1 MPYSRNMRQMP
12 SYKRKR
18 PTNVRNVAR
27 RAAAQVMNRLVE
39 TKSGVRPFADGTQIA
54 HNDFVVI
61 DSQPLATTQGTSD
74 SESSQGTRIGDKI
87 KVRGLSFK
95 GMLELNERFS
105 DVTFRILFIRSAK
118 DDLPTSTTMWQGVSG
133 NKMLDHFNN
142 ERYTL
147 IAQKWLK
154 IKGPNF
160 GVDGQTNAVG
170 VGSGALYT
178 HTGDQDHTTHSRAT
192 KMFNI
197 WIPGDKIA
205 SGGNLQYENQSAQPK
220 FYDYHALIYAYSNYS
235 TSDVLGYN
243 VGRVNDA
250 FIKLYY
256 KDA

>member
-1 MPYSRNMRQMP
+1 MP

-74 SESSQGTRIGDKI
+74 SEASQGTRIGDKI
-87 KVRGLSFK
+87 KLQGLSFK
-95 GMLELNERFS
+95 GMLELNERYS
-105 DVTFRILFIRSAK
+105 DVTFRIMLIRSAK
-118 DDLPTSTTMWQGVSG
+118 GDLPNNATMWQGLSA

-154 IKGPNF
+154 IRAANT
-160 GVDGQTNAVG
+160 GQNSGNINVG
-170 VGSGALYT
+170 VGAGTEYT
-178 HTGDQDHTTHSRAT
+178 HDAVGDDYATQSRAT
-192 KMFNI
+192 KLFKI
-197 WIPGDKIA
+197 WVPGDKLA
-205 SGGNLQYENQSAQPK
+205 PGGYLQYENQSSQPK
-220 FYDYHALIYAYSNYS
+220 FHDYHAIIYAHSNYS
-235 TSDVLGYN
+235 TSNVITYY

-250 FIKLYY
+250 FVKIYY

>member
-1 MPYSRNMRQMP
+1 MPYHRNIKNA

-27 RAAAQVMNRLVE
+27 RAAAQVINRLVE
-39 TKSGVRPFADGTQIA
+39 TKSGTRPFSDGQHVS
-54 HNDFVVI
+54 HNDFIVI

-87 KVRGLSFK
+87 KLQGLAFK
-95 GMLELNERFS
+95 GMLEINERYS

-154 IKGPNF
+154 IKAGNYATSGTSPMAPGA
-160 GVDGQTNAVG
+160 GVTYAPDNEAT
-170 VGSGALYT
+170 L
-178 HTGDQDHTTHSRAT
+178 SRAT
-192 KMFNI
+192 KLFKI
-197 WIPGDKIA
+197 WIPGEKLA
-205 SGGNLQYENQSAQPK
+205 PGGYLQYENQSSQPK
-220 FYDYHALIYAYSNYS
+220 FHDYHAIIYAYSNYS
-235 TSDVLGYN
+235 TSDMLGYS

-250 FIKLYY
+250 FVKLYY